1 MATLAPLRL
10 GFLMFPGF
18 PMACLTS
25 AIEPLRAANEI
36 SGRRQF
42 EWRLVAESHAPV
54 RSSAEVRFEPD
65 VTLAECEGLDHLY
78 ILSPPTGAFA
88 DPRHGQARLRWLER
102 TGVVLGAFSGGI
114 FPLARAGLMEGKG
127 CSVHWCYEAAFK
139 AEFPKVEAS
148 EAVIL
153 RDGRRITASG
163 AGAVFDLM
171 LRLIEERLGRQCMT
185 EVACWFQHPFV
196 RDEDA
201 SQKVPVARTASTAD
215 RLPPAIREAIR
226 LFETHVED
234 PLRIPDVAAAV
245 DVPVYLYDNP
255 VLTKNVIQPATVVK
269 LRERIPHLRGI
280 KVSNADYANL
290 QTLIELFRKDDNF
303 AVLTGHEFLIL
314 VGLQMGCEGFIG
326 GIHNICPHIAVGL
339 YEAFRRGDIERARQ
353 LQQDLIATWQVF
365 RHGAIWGA
373 FDEAL
378 RYLEICE
385 RATGEPYVTA
395 LQDEERTA
403 VRGILDQYVRP
414 YLTVAAGG

>member
-42 EWRLVAESHAPV
+42 EWRLVAENHAPV

-139 AEFPKVEAS
+139 AEFPKVQAS

-245 DVPVYLYDNP
+245 DMSGRHFERLFKRETGQSP
-255 VLTKNVIQPATVVK
+255 
-269 LRERIPHLRGI
+269 LRYYRHLRLA
-280 KVSNADYANL
+280 KARQRVLYSNDSLA
-290 QTLIELFRKDDNF
+290 Q
-303 AVLTGHEFLIL
+303 
-314 VGLQMGCEGFIG
+314 
-326 GIHNICPHIAVGL
+326 IAVSVGYPTSGPMARHYAELYGVSPKDERRLMSGL
-339 YEAFRRGDIERARQ
+339 
-353 LQQDLIATWQVF
+353 
-365 RHGAIWGA
+365 
-373 FDEAL
+373 
-378 RYLEICE
+378 
-385 RATGEPYVTA
+385 
-395 LQDEERTA
+395 
-403 VRGILDQYVRP
+403 
-414 YLTVAAGG
+414 AAAQAAE

>member
-1 MATLAPLRL
+1 MPSEGPLRL

-36 SGRRQF
+36 MGRREF
-42 EWRLVAESHAPV
+42 EWRLVSETHAPV

-65 VTLAECEGLDHLY
+65 VTLADLAGVDHLY
-78 ILSPPTGAFA
+78 LISPPTAEFV
-88 DPRHGQARLRWLER
+88 DPRQSPARLRWLER
-102 TGVVLGAFSGGI
+102 TGLTLGAFSGGI
-114 FPLARAGLMEGKG
+114 FPLARAGLMEGRG

-139 AEFPKVEAS
+139 AEFPDVRAS

-153 RDGRRITASG
+153 RDKRRITASG

-215 RLPPAIREAIR
+215 RLTPPIREAIR

-245 DVPVYLYDNP
+245 SMSGRHFERLFKRETGQSPLRYYRHLRLAKARQRVLYSNDPLREIAAAVGYLTPAPMARHYQELFGVSPKDERRLASGLSRAVPV
-255 VLTKNVIQPATVVK
+255 
-269 LRERIPHLRGI
+269 
-280 KVSNADYANL
+280 
-290 QTLIELFRKDDNF
+290 
-303 AVLTGHEFLIL
+303 
-314 VGLQMGCEGFIG
+314 
-326 GIHNICPHIAVGL
+326 
-339 YEAFRRGDIERARQ
+339 
-353 LQQDLIATWQVF
+353 
-365 RHGAIWGA
+365 
-373 FDEAL
+373 
-378 RYLEICE
+378 
-385 RATGEPYVTA
+385 
-395 LQDEERTA
+395 
-403 VRGILDQYVRP
+403 
-414 YLTVAAGG
+414 AAE

>member
-1 MATLAPLRL
+1 MAMLAPLRL

-42 EWRLVAESHAPV
+42 EWRLVAESRAPV

-88 DPRHGQARLRWLER
+88 DPRHGPARLRWLDR

-139 AEFPKVEAS
+139 AEFPRVESS

-153 RDGRRITASG
+153 REGRRITASG

-245 DVPVYLYDNP
+245 EMSGRHFERLFKRETGQSP
-255 VLTKNVIQPATVVK
+255 
-269 LRERIPHLRGI
+269 LRYYRHLRLA
-280 KVSNADYANL
+280 KARQRVLYSNDSLA
-290 QTLIELFRKDDNF
+290 Q
-303 AVLTGHEFLIL
+303 
-314 VGLQMGCEGFIG
+314 
-326 GIHNICPHIAVGL
+326 IAVSVGYPTSGPMARHYAEL
-339 YEAFRRGDIERARQ
+339 YGVSPKDERR
-353 LQQDLIATWQVF
+353 LMS
-365 RHGAIWGA
+365 
-373 FDEAL
+373 
-378 RYLEICE
+378 
-385 RATGEPYVTA
+385 
-395 LQDEERTA
+395 
-403 VRGILDQYVRP
+403 GIGVP
-414 YLTVAAGG
+414 AAAE

>member
-42 EWRLVAESHAPV
+42 EWRLVAENHAPV

-65 VTLAECEGLDHLY
+65 VTLADCDGLDHLY
-78 ILSPPTGAFA
+78 ILSPPNGGFA

-245 DVPVYLYDNP
+245 DMSGRHFERLFKRETGQSP
-255 VLTKNVIQPATVVK
+255 
-269 LRERIPHLRGI
+269 LRYYRHLRLA
-280 KVSNADYANL
+280 KARQRVLYSNDSLA
-290 QTLIELFRKDDNF
+290 Q
-303 AVLTGHEFLIL
+303 
-314 VGLQMGCEGFIG
+314 
-326 GIHNICPHIAVGL
+326 IAVSVGYPTSGPMARHYAELYGVSPKDERRLMSGL
-339 YEAFRRGDIERARQ
+339 
-353 LQQDLIATWQVF
+353 
-365 RHGAIWGA
+365 GAA
-373 FDEAL
+373 
-378 RYLEICE
+378 
-385 RATGEPYVTA
+385 
-395 LQDEERTA
+395 Q
-403 VRGILDQYVRP
+403 
-414 YLTVAAGG
+414 AAE